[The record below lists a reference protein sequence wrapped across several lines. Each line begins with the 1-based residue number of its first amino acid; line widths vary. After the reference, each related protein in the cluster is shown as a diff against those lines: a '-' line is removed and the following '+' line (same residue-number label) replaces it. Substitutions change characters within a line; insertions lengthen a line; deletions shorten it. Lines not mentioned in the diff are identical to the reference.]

1 MQVLPLGLAFIADRR
16 PPPKNPGDPSVAVET
31 EEDQTMANETDD
43 VELTPIE
50 KLAYPFLDHAVR
62 IDTAK
67 QNPADR
73 DALVEVLE
81 SNVQLWMFYRNL
93 IGNHFAE
100 VTPETS
106 EWLVKVS
113 DFMTKA
119 AIVLQKQP
127 DEELLDKITVLNLN
141 MSEKLLTM
149 KKPE

>member
-1 MQVLPLGLAFIADRR
+1 MP
-16 PPPKNPGDPSVAVET
+16 
-31 EEDQTMANETDD
+31 DQQDD

-50 KLAYPFLDHAVR
+50 KLAYPFLEHAVR

-67 QNPADR
+67 QNPQDR

-93 IGNHFAE
+93 IGNHFGE
-100 VTPETS
+100 ITPETS

-119 AIVLQKQP
+119 AIVLQKQA
-127 DEELLDKITVLNLN
+127 DEELIDKITVLNLN

-149 KKPE
+149 KQPTSD

>member
-1 MQVLPLGLAFIADRR
+1 
-16 PPPKNPGDPSVAVET
+16 
-31 EEDQTMANETDD
+31 MANDTDD